1 MLKGTIVELPAM
13 LARREQRAAEQTAF
27 LTQYQAP
34 LLSFCL
40 NIPGPVKTTPELRR
54 VFDEA
59 LQEIRQKLQQEHIRI
74 LAQNECHA
82 ATGDECLL
90 ALDGEAAK
98 IKKLMT
104 TIEETHA
111 LGRLFDI
118 DVLDASGQKLSRSA
132 PRQCLLCS
140 RQAQACARSR
150 RHSVAALTAKIE
162 EMLAD
167 YPQI

>member
-1 MLKGTIVELPAM
+1 MLKGPIVELPAM
-13 LARREQRAAEQTAF
+13 LARREQRAAEQAAF
-27 LTQYQAP
+27 LTQYQTP

-59 LQEIRQKLQQEHIRI
+59 LQEIRQKLQQEHIPI

-104 TIEETHA
+104 RIEETHI

-118 DVLDASGQKLSRSA
+118 DVLDAKGQKLSRDM
-132 PRQCLLCS
+132 PRRCLLCDK
-140 RQAQACARSR
+140 QAQVCARSR
-150 RHSVAALTAKIE
+150 RHSVPELTHRIE
-162 EMLAD
+162 EMIAA
-167 YPQI
+167 YAQP

>member
-1 MLKGTIVELPAM
+1 MLKGPIVELPAM
-13 LARREQRAAEQTAF
+13 LARREQRAAEQAAF
-27 LTQYQAP
+27 LTQYQTP

-40 NIPGPVKTTPELRR
+40 NIPGPVKTTPELRQ
-54 VFDEA
+54 VFDQA
-59 LQEIRQKLQQEHIRI
+59 MQETRQKLQQEHIPI

-104 TIEETHA
+104 RIEETHI

-118 DVLDASGQKLSRSA
+118 DVLDAKGQKLSRDM
-132 PRQCLLCS
+132 PRRCLLCDK
-140 RQAQACARSR
+140 QAQVCARSR
-150 RHSVAALTAKIE
+150 RHSVPELTHRIE
-162 EMLAD
+162 EMIAA
-167 YPQI
+167 YAQP